1 MSTVYMES
9 VGLAADVRVL
19 LTPIARRDQDL
30 AKRLRRACDEVP
42 LHLAEGMC
50 STGRAKRLEYG
61 AAVGSAREVLA
72 CLRAAESVGYLREGD
87 AGLSTRVEQLLRRML
102 SMLEN

>member
-1 MSTVYMES
+1 MDS
-9 VGLAADVRVL
+9 VGLAADVRAL
-19 LTPIARRDQDL
+19 LSPIARRDQEL

-50 STGRAKRLEYG
+50 STGRVKRLEYG
-61 AAVGSAREVLA
+61 AAVGSAREALA
-72 CLRAAESVGYLREGD
+72 CVRAAASVGLLTGGD
-87 AGLSTRVEQLLRRML
+87 AGVSERLERLLRRIL